1 MASPWCET
9 DPGFCELTATMR
21 DLITAGD
28 IPGQAGQGESVLGVA
43 DGYGRHVRQLPPYAL
58 QQRQLAL
65 RLPAEPDSNGWA
77 TVNGTRS
84 AFEKTIH
91 EEGWTLFFMA
101 GEIKTTVFGF
111 DRQHALRAALKRL
124 VAVVKSQHC
133 NGIEITR
140 VTDKSFL
147 KVPYVSV
154 SAHARHLQKG
164 QLFSGSNPALPSLGH
179 LNGG

>member
-1 MASPWCET
+1 MGGHPGTKWRYPQSPADMAGPRRET
-9 DPGFCELTATMR
+9 DPGFCELTAAMR
-21 DLITAGD
+21 ELIRAGD
-28 IPGQAGQGESVLGVA
+28 LLVREGINVPGSLG
-43 DGYGRHVRQLPPYAL
+43 LPT
-58 QQRQLAL
+58 
-65 RLPAEPDSNGWA
+65 EPDSTGWA

-111 DRQHALRAALKRL
+111 DRQHALRSALERL
-124 VAVVKSQHC
+124 TAVVKSQHC
-133 NGIEITR
+133 NSIEITR

-164 QLFSGSNPALPSLGH
+164 QLFSGSTPALPSLGH